1 MKIVA
6 LISQKGGAGKTTLA
20 VHLAT
25 RAAADG
31 LATAVIDLDPQ
42 ATAASWGDRR
52 QAETPEIVSG
62 QAVRLPALIKAAEA
76 NGAEFL
82 ILDTAPNADQTA
94 SLAARAADVV
104 LIPCRPA
111 TFDLEAIAT
120 TLMLAKAA
128 GKPSYVVLN
137 AVPPRSPIGKEAA
150 DGLAQQGTQVAPHML
165 THRAAFSHGVI
176 DGQTAQEYEPGGKAA
191 QEIDQLYKWLCGTVG
206 MPTRKHTRKA
216 A

>member
-1 MKIVA
+1 MMPCLHGATDMKIVA

-25 RAAADG
+25 GAAADG

-52 QAETPEIVSG
+52 QAEAPEAVSG

-76 NGAEFL
+76 NGAELL
-82 ILDTAPNADQTA
+82 ILDSAPNADQTA

-111 TFDLEAIAT
+111 TFDLGAIETALLLSRT
-120 TLMLAKAA
+120 AN
-128 GKPSYVVLN
+128 KPAYIVLK
-137 AVPPRSPIGKEAA
+137 AVPPRSDA
-150 DGLAQQGTQVAPHML
+150 
-165 THRAAFSHGVI
+165 RAGRARSAGSTSSIV
-176 DGQTAQEYEPGGKAA
+176 P
-191 QEIDQLYKWLCGTVG
+191 
-206 MPTRKHTRKA
+206 
-216 A
+216 

>member
-1 MKIVA
+1 MATWSNRMKIVA
-6 LISQKGGAGKTTLA
+6 LISQKGGAGKTPLA
-20 VHLAT
+20 AHRAP

-31 LATAVIDLDPQ
+31 RATAVIDLDPQ

-52 QAETPEIVSG
+52 QEEAPEVISG
-62 QAVRLPALIKAAEA
+62 QAVRLPALIKAAED

-111 TFDLEAIAT
+111 TFDLEAITT

-128 GKPSYVVLN
+128 GKPSYVV
-137 AVPPRSPIGKEAA
+137 
-150 DGLAQQGTQVAPHML
+150 
-165 THRAAFSHGVI
+165 
-176 DGQTAQEYEPGGKAA
+176 
-191 QEIDQLYKWLCGTVG
+191 
-206 MPTRKHTRKA
+206 
-216 A
+216 